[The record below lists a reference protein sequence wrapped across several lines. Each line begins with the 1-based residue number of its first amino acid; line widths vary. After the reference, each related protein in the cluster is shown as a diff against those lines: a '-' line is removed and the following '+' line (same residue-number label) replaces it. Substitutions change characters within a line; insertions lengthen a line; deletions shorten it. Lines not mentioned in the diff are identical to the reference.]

1 MAHTGF
7 LQADTKR
14 PWDYAFKLEVLIDF
28 LENKTKKGQP
38 AGLWPEASVV
48 AVHGPCQVPM
58 LPPAWLR

>member
-14 PWDYAFKLEVLIDF
+14 PWDYAFKLEVLTDF

-38 AGLWPEASVV
+38 AGL
-48 AVHGPCQVPM
+48 
-58 LPPAWLR
+58 